1 MFITIASKIFTNCSL
16 KKPPFAIIDLGLK
29 RNLTLG
35 ALLKFKA
42 HISTLILLLF
52 LAIIP
57 HESWHLLMNHNDTHC
72 EFHHE
77 NTIEQ
82 KHQHCEM
89 LAFEISSF
97 EYSDL
102 EIQSFNFYDYIKR
115 AYQCIY
121 NYHSTFK
128 LAKQLRGPP
137 FSIDFL
143 INFQ

>member
-1 MFITIASKIFTNCSL
+1 MTNS
-16 KKPPFAIIDLGLK
+16 IK
-29 RNLTLG
+29 RILRLET
-35 ALLKFKA
+35 LLKFKT
-42 HISTLILLLF
+42 HISSILLLLF
-52 LAIIP
+52 IAIIP
-57 HESWHLLMNHNDTHC
+57 HETWHLLMNHNDTHC

-102 EIQSFNFYDYIKR
+102 EIQSFNFYDYIKQ
-115 AYQCIY
+115 AYHNTY

-128 LAKQLRGPP
+128 FVKQLRGPP
-137 FSIDFL
+137 FSS
-143 INFQ
+143 